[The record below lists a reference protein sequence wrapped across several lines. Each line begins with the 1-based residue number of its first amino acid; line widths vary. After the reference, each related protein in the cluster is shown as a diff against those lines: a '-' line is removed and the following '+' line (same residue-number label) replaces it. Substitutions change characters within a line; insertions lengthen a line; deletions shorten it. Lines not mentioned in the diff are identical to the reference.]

1 MSDQLLIGIDLGTTG
16 TRAALY
22 RPDGTALAQAACA
35 TPLRWEGAGR
45 VDQDAEGFVS
55 AALDAAAQCLQRAG
69 ADPAA
74 VAAIGVSGQMAG
86 VLGMGPDGRA
96 STPYDSWLDVRCAQ
110 ELEALERDH
119 ADLLV
124 RVSGCPPMVNH
135 APKLCWWRRHQ
146 PEAFAATAKWV
157 VPGGYVA
164 ARLAGLG
171 PDEAFIDATYLHF
184 TGLGDA
190 RAGRWS
196 PELAEVLGV
205 PDHQLARI
213 VEPATVVGGLT
224 SEMAGACGLRA
235 GTPVAAGLGDTAA
248 ATLGA
253 GVVRPGQLLDVA
265 GTAAVLAAS
274 TDAYRP
280 DEVAHTMIVMRGALP
295 GQWIWLAYLSGGSL
309 LPWLAELLGMSAEGE
324 SEAFD
329 ELVGEVS
336 EAPAGSDGL
345 LFVPHL
351 DGRLLPSDPTM
362 RGAWVG
368 LHSGHRRPHLVR
380 SVLESVAYEYA
391 GYLRAI
397 EALAP
402 DFAPDE
408 GRVVGG
414 GARSPAWNAIK
425 ASVLDVTLCRLDRE
439 ELSCWGAALV
449 AGHAVGLVDDLAA
462 AAEQA
467 TSISA
472 QHAPDL
478 ADRDAYAGYETVYRD
493 AVAMASGIGRRL
505 SGLPADRREV
515 TA

>member
-1 MSDQLLIGIDLGTTG
+1 
-16 TRAALY
+16 
-22 RPDGTALAQAACA
+22 
-35 TPLRWEGAGR
+35 
-45 VDQDAEGFVS
+45 
-55 AALDAAAQCLQRAG
+55 
-69 ADPAA
+69 
-74 VAAIGVSGQMAG
+74 
-86 VLGMGPDGRA
+86 
-96 STPYDSWLDVRCAQ
+96 
-110 ELEALERDH
+110 
-119 ADLLV
+119 
-124 RVSGCPPMVNH
+124 
-135 APKLCWWRRHQ
+135 
-146 PEAFAATAKWV
+146 
-157 VPGGYVA
+157 
-164 ARLAGLG
+164 
-171 PDEAFIDATYLHF
+171 
-184 TGLGDA
+184 
-190 RAGRWS
+190 
-196 PELAEVLGV
+196 
-205 PDHQLARI
+205 
-213 VEPATVVGGLT
+213 
-224 SEMAGACGLRA
+224 
-235 GTPVAAGLGDTAA
+235 
-248 ATLGA
+248 
-253 GVVRPGQLLDVA
+253 
-265 GTAAVLAAS
+265 
-274 TDAYRP
+274 
-280 DEVAHTMIVMRGALP
+280 
-295 GQWIWLAYLSGGSL
+295 L
-309 LPWLAELLGMSAEGE
+309 LPWLAELLGMSAAGE

-397 EALAP
+397 EALEP
-402 DFAPDE
+402 GFAPAE

-414 GARSPAWNAIK
+414 GARSAAWNAIK

-467 TSISA
+467 TSVSA

-478 ADRDAYAGYETVYRD
+478 ADRDAYAAYEPVYRD

-505 SGLPADRREV
+505 SGLAADRREV